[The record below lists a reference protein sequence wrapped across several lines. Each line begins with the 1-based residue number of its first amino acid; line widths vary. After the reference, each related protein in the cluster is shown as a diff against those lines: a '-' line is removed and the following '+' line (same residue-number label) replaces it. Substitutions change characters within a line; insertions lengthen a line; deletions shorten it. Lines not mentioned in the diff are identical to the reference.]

1 MNLKERNKKIVRA
14 IELSWE
20 SLESHLKYTH
30 SKVQIK
36 NEKYKKVLN
45 RYFGGNKF
53 HIQCV
58 KEYSE
63 IISILTSLL
72 K

>member
-20 SLESHLKYTH
+20 SLQSHLKYTH
-30 SKVQIK
+30 STPKIK
-36 NEKYKKVLN
+36 NEKYKKVL
-45 RYFGGNKF
+45 REYFGGNKF

-63 IISILTSLL
+63 IISILASLL
-72 K
+72 Q